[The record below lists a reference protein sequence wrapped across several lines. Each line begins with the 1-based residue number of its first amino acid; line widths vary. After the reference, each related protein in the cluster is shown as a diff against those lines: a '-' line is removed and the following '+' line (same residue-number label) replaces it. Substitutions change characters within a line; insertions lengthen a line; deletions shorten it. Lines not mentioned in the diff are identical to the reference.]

1 MTKETHEILTIEQ
14 LHAMGILANSSISL
28 TELKVAQK
36 RLCNIHAL
44 TAKAIK
50 NGKGPFYAEIY
61 DDKGNLIAAAANS
74 VVEDN
79 CSICHAEMN
88 TLKLAHEKLKSYNLA
103 PFNLSIYINAEPCL
117 MCAGG
122 LMWSGIKNI
131 FFSVPSADVENIT
144 GFDEGYKPDWINEFK
159 KRGISVYGNIESE
172 TGKKVMFDYV
182 NSGKTIY
189 KPR

>member
-1 MTKETHEILTIEQ
+1 MTKETYEILTIEQ
-14 LHAMGILANSSISL
+14 LHSMGILANSSISL

-36 RLCNIHAL
+36 RLCNIHSL
-44 TAKAIK
+44 TSEAIK

-79 CSICHAEMN
+79 CSTCHAEMN

-131 FFSVPSADVENIT
+131 FFSVPSADVENFT
-144 GFDEGYKPDWINEFK
+144 DFDEGYNPDWINEFK